1 MTKQRI
7 YNADG
12 KSSEDKALDL
22 FANMMIERIQSLSS
36 KDGWKKPWFTEGSLS
51 WPKNLSGREYNGMNA
66 LMLMMHCEKNGYKL
80 PVFCTFDRVAGLNFT
95 KDKQGKRQQV
105 KGKGGEVLPQVS
117 ILKGE
122 KSFPVFIT
130 TFTVV
135 NKETKER
142 VNYDDYRQMSE
153 ELRQQYNVYPKL
165 QVYNVFN
172 VSQTNLQEARP
183 ELYKKVEESCGQ
195 SKPMEMGD
203 DYSFPP
209 VDKMIKE
216 DGWIC
221 PIKPLFG
228 DSAYYSIS
236 KNEIVIPEK
245 KQFKDGESFYSNL
258 FHEMTHSTGAE
269 GQLDRIKPT
278 SFGSEEYARE
288 ELVAELTAALTA
300 QRYGMTKH
308 LKGDSAAYLKSWL
321 DSLKE
326 SPQFI
331 KTTLM
336 DVKKASSMLTQ
347 HIDKMALE
355 IEKTQS
361 AKEEN
366 TERNN
371 LLNIEDGDYTM
382 VPYNGSTLYIQHH
395 ENENSLKVAV
405 PTDKGLEVKIT
416 IPYDDNIDLDRNYQE
431 AFAQYKNQTETP
443 ETKEKVYYASV
454 AYLQSTDDTS
464 ELDKLKDRGD
474 YNGLLTLAKD
484 YYDGNGMDEE
494 QTYKKPCQNRGDDL
508 LIEDKDFAVVYNG
521 SVGGTYEIF
530 VKYSEQEVRD
540 HINRYGIGRAS
551 EDVKEVAREMT
562 HEAFTALAQHKQPVF
577 QMPNGAILN
586 IQYNKQEDNFDVG
599 TVTNAGLSVKHSF
612 PYDHDHSMDMNI
624 QGVYEQL
631 HEMEEYQ
638 KEEHVAKSAF
648 HR

>member
-12 KSSEDKALDL
+12 KSSEDRALDL
-22 FANMMIERIQSLSS
+22 FADMMIERIQSLSS

-183 ELYKKVEESCGQ
+183 ELYKKVEESCMQ

-395 ENENSLKVAV
+395 ENENSIKVAV
-405 PTDKGLEVKIT
+405 PTDKGLEVKFT
-416 IPYDDNIDLDRNYQE
+416 IPYDHNIDLDRNYQE

-464 ELDKLKDRGD
+464 ELDKLKDRDD
-474 YNGLLTLAKD
+474 YDGLLTLAKD

-521 SVGGTYEIF
+521 SVGGTYEVF

-586 IQYNKQEDNFDVG
+586 LQYNKQEDNFDVG

-612 PYDHDHSMDMNI
+612 PYDHNHSMDMNI

>member
-12 KSSEDKALDL
+12 KSSEDRALDL
-22 FANMMIERIQSLSS
+22 FADMMIERIQSLSS

-405 PTDKGLEVKIT
+405 PTDKGLEVKLT
-416 IPYDDNIDLDRNYQE
+416 IPYDHNIDLDRNYQE

-474 YNGLLTLAKD
+474 YDGLLTLAKD

-521 SVGGTYEIF
+521 SVGGTYEVF

-562 HEAFTALAQHKQPVF
+562 HEAFTALAHHKQPVF

-586 IQYNKQEDNFDVG
+586 LQYNKQEDNFDVG
-599 TVTNAGLSVKHSF
+599 TVTNAGLNVKHSF

>member
-172 VSQTNLQEARP
+172 ISQTNLQEARP

-355 IEKTQS
+355 IEMTQS

-405 PTDKGLEVKIT
+405 PTDKGLEVKLTIT
-416 IPYDDNIDLDRNYQE
+416 YDHNIDLDRNYQE

-464 ELDKLKDRGD
+464 ELDKLKGRGD

-521 SVGGTYEIF
+521 SVGGTYEVF

-586 IQYNKQEDNFDVG
+586 LQYNKQEDNFDVG

-624 QGVYEQL
+624 QGVYEQV

>member
-12 KSSEDKALDL
+12 KSSEDRALDL
-22 FANMMIERIQSLSS
+22 FADMMIERIQSLSS

-269 GQLDRIKPT
+269 GQLNRIKPT

-405 PTDKGLEVKIT
+405 PTDKGLEVKLT
-416 IPYDDNIDLDRNYQE
+416 IPYDHNIDLDRNYQE
-431 AFAQYKNQTETP
+431 AFAQYKNQTEIP

-521 SVGGTYEIF
+521 SVGGTYEVF

-586 IQYNKQEDNFDVG
+586 LQYNKQEDNFDVG
-599 TVTNAGLSVKHSF
+599 TVTNTGLSVKHSF
-612 PYDHDHSMDMNI
+612 PYDHNHSMDMNI

>member
-12 KSSEDKALDL
+12 KSSEDRALDL
-22 FANMMIERIQSLSS
+22 FADMMIERIQSLSS

-105 KGKGGEVLPQVS
+105 KGRGGEVLPQVS

-183 ELYKKVEESCGQ
+183 ELYKKVEESCMQ

-405 PTDKGLEVKIT
+405 PTDKGLEVKLT
-416 IPYDDNIDLDRNYQE
+416 IPYDHNIDLDRNYQE
-431 AFAQYKNQTETP
+431 AFAQYKNQTEIP

-521 SVGGTYEIF
+521 SVGGTYEVF

-586 IQYNKQEDNFDVG
+586 LQYNKQEDNFDVG

-612 PYDHDHSMDMNI
+612 PYDHNHSMDMNI

>member
-12 KSSEDKALDL
+12 KSSEDRALDL
-22 FANMMIERIQSLSS
+22 FADMMIERIQSLSS

-183 ELYKKVEESCGQ
+183 ELYKKVEESCMQ

-228 DSAYYSIS
+228 DSAYFSIS

-405 PTDKGLEVKIT
+405 PTDKGLEVKLT
-416 IPYDDNIDLDRNYQE
+416 IPYDHNIDLDRNYQE

-474 YNGLLTLAKD
+474 YDGLLTLAKD

-521 SVGGTYEIF
+521 SVGGTYEVF

-562 HEAFTALAQHKQPVF
+562 HEAFTALAHHKQPVF

-586 IQYNKQEDNFDVG
+586 LQYNKQEDNFDVG
-599 TVTNAGLSVKHSF
+599 TVTNAGLNVKHSF

>member
-12 KSSEDKALDL
+12 KSSEDRALDL
-22 FANMMIERIQSLSS
+22 FADMMIERIQSLSS

-183 ELYKKVEESCGQ
+183 ELYKKVEESCMQ

-405 PTDKGLEVKIT
+405 PTDKGLEVKLT
-416 IPYDDNIDLDRNYQE
+416 IPYDHNIDLDRNYQE
-431 AFAQYKNQTETP
+431 AFAQYKNQTEIP

-508 LIEDKDFAVVYNG
+508 LIEYKDFAVVYNG
-521 SVGGTYEIF
+521 SVGGTYEVF

-586 IQYNKQEDNFDVG
+586 LQYNKQEDNFDVG

-612 PYDHDHSMDMNI
+612 PYDHNHSMDMNI

>member
-1 MTKQRI
+1 MTEQKK
-7 YNADG
+7 YNTDG
-12 KSSEDKALDL
+12 KTSEDRALDL
-22 FANMMIERIQSLSS
+22 FADMMIERIKSLSS
-36 KDGWKKPWFTEGSLS
+36 KDGWKKPWFTEGALS

-95 KDKQGKRQQV
+95 KDKQGKRQQA
-105 KGKGGEVLPQVS
+105 KGSGGDALPHVN

-130 TFTVV
+130 TFTVID
-135 NKETKER
+135 KETKER
-142 VNYDDYRQMSE
+142 VKYDDYKQMSE
-153 ELRQQYNVYPKL
+153 EQREKYNVYPKL

-183 ELYKKVEESCGQ
+183 ELYKKLEESCGQ
-195 SKPMEMGD
+195 TKPMEMGEEF
-203 DYSFPP
+203 SFPP

-221 PIKPLFG
+221 PIKPIFG

-236 KNEIVIPEK
+236 KNEIVVPEK

-269 GQLDRIKPT
+269 GQLNRIKPT

-300 QRYGMTKH
+300 QRYGMAKH

-331 KTTLM
+331 KSTLM

-347 HIDKMALE
+347 HIDRMALE
-355 IEKTQS
+355 IEK
-361 AKEEN
+361 EETVRVDN
-366 TERNN
+366 EKGKTY
-371 LLNIEDGDYTM
+371 LSSEDGDYAV
-382 VPYNGSTLYIQHH
+382 VPYNGSAVYIQHH
-395 ENENSLKVAV
+395 EQEDTLKVAV
-405 PTDKGLEVKIT
+405 PTDKGLEVKFT
-416 IPYDDNIDLDRNYQE
+416 MPYDHSIGPDGNYQE
-431 AFAQYKNQTETP
+431 AFAQYKNKTETS

-464 ELDKLKDRGD
+464 ELDKLKEQGN
-474 YNGLLTLAKD
+474 YEGLLKLAKD

-494 QTYKKPCQNRGDDL
+494 QTYRKPCQNRGDDL

-521 SVGGTYEIF
+521 SVGGTYEVF

-586 IQYNKQEDNFDVG
+586 LQYNKEGDNLDVG
-599 TVTNAGLSVKHSF
+599 TVTNAGLNVKHSF
-612 PYDHDHSMDMNI
+612 PYDHDHSLDMNI

-638 KEEHVAKSAF
+638 KEEHVAKAAF

>member
-12 KSSEDKALDL
+12 KSSEDRALDL
-22 FANMMIERIQSLSS
+22 FADMMIERIKSLSS

-80 PVFCTFDRVAGLNFT
+80 PIFCTFDRVAGLNFT
-95 KDKQGKRQQV
+95 KDKQGKRQQA
-105 KGKGGEVLPQVS
+105 KGSGGEALPQVS

-153 ELRQQYNVYPKL
+153 DLRQQYNVYPKL

-172 VSQTNLQEARP
+172 ISQTNLQEARP

-203 DYSFPP
+203 DFSFPP

-245 KQFKDGESFYSNL
+245 RQFKDGESFYSNL

-269 GQLDRIKPT
+269 GQLNRIKPT

-361 AKEEN
+361 AKKEN

-405 PTDKGLEVKIT
+405 PTDKGLEVKLT

-474 YNGLLTLAKD
+474 YDGLLTLAKD

-494 QTYKKPCQNRGDDL
+494 QTYKKLCQNRGDDL

-521 SVGGTYEIF
+521 SVGGTYEVF

-586 IQYNKQEDNFDVG
+586 LQYNKEGDNLDVG
-599 TVTNAGLSVKHSF
+599 AVTNTGLSVKHSF
-612 PYDHDHSMDMNI
+612 PYDHDHSLDMNI

-638 KEEHVAKSAF
+638 KEEHVAKAAF